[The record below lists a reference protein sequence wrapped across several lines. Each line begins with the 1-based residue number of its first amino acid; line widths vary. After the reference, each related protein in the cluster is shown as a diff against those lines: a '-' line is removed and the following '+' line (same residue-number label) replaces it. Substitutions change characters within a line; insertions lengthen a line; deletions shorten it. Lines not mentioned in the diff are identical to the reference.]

1 MGAERVAYPKTSPT
15 PGMRATAYATARGLA
30 YGGPSCFYLEI
41 GLPVKFV
48 SAPARFAAWVL
59 LVALVAALGVAGFRY
74 NLERHSRHVELAMDF
89 NDIVQLAQAQD
100 YPLDAFLVELR
111 KAGLTSLALTEE
123 LGSDISGS
131 THASVISG
139 TQLLASSRLSPV
151 TDLTLAALL
160 RAGKVNAD
168 TVYLTAYDAPT
179 YARYREMLPLH
190 FAPSSI
196 SLLHKTKPWIFALR
210 TQIDYFNGTPLG
222 IPADEI
228 ALARR
233 LHFEIVPRF
242 QNDEQ
247 YDARQIAALAT
258 MLGGDR
264 RISTVIFFGL
274 RPEVVGYPDNIK
286 ATAELFKAH
295 KWNFGAIEIYDPSQ
309 LQKGSDELAKL
320 IPEQTVR
327 VQAIAKPELDKMKFG
342 AIAAR
347 FELGVRER
355 NIRVAYLRPYL
366 HEQNGKSLEM
376 TNAELVNDLASR
388 LRDDGFTLGRASPI
402 TAVPAKAANG
412 VLAGIAAL
420 GVPSIFVILLGF
432 FGWYRR
438 TYAVAAYAATVL
450 FYAAG
455 VATHHD
461 MLARSVLAL
470 LAALLFA
477 AAAFVVLV
485 RPFNEEP
492 ATGTRAQLLRSI
504 GWTLLVT
511 GIALLGALLVVGLM
525 STPLA
530 MQEIERVRGV
540 KLILVLPPLIALAIY
555 VFSRRFGAQTE
566 NAGEVFLTPVRAYH
580 ILILGVVAV
589 AGALLV
595 MRSGNTSDIAPSSFE
610 LSIRHGL
617 TALLA
622 VRPRFK
628 EFIVGIPTLMLAT
641 ALLGAHRKAVGW
653 LLALGIGVGIGDV
666 IDTFSHLHTPL
677 AISALRIVNDLVLG
691 VIIGIVLIL
700 IYRAFVRAFSRSSRA
715 A

>member
-1 MGAERVAYPKTSPT
+1 
-15 PGMRATAYATARGLA
+15 
-30 YGGPSCFYLEI
+30 
-41 GLPVKFV
+41 VKFV
-48 SAPARFAAWVL
+48 SAPARYAAWVL
-59 LVALVAALGVAGFRY
+59 LVALVAALAVAAFRY
-74 NLERHSRHVELAMDF
+74 NIERHSRHVELVMDYG
-89 NDIVQLAQAQD
+89 DVAQLAQAQND
-100 YPLDAFLVELR
+100 SLDAFLVQLR
-111 KAGLTSLALTEE
+111 KAGLTSLALSEE
-123 LGSDISGS
+123 LGADIPSS

-139 TQLLASSRLSPV
+139 AQLLASAHLSPV
-151 TDLTLAALL
+151 ADPTLAALV

-168 TVYLTAYDAPT
+168 TIYLSAYDAAT
-179 YARYREMLPLH
+179 YARYRAMLPLH
-190 FAPSSI
+190 FAPSAI
-196 SLLHKTKPWIFALR
+196 SVLHARNPWIFAVR

-222 IPADEI
+222 IPRDEI
-228 ALARR
+228 ARARR

-247 YDARQIAALAT
+247 YDAQQIAALAE

-274 RPEVVGYPDNIK
+274 RPEIVGYPDNIK
-286 ATAELFKAH
+286 ATAALFKAH

-309 LQKGSDELAKL
+309 LQKGTDQLAELL
-320 IPEQTVR
+320 PDQTVR
-327 VQAIAKPELDKMKFG
+327 VQAIAKPELDKMKFA

-347 FELGVRER
+347 FVLGVRER

-366 HEQNGKSLEM
+366 HAQNGESLEM
-376 TNAELVNDLASR
+376 TNAQLVADIAKQ

-402 TAVPAKAANG
+402 TSVPGKAANP

-438 TYAVAAYAATVL
+438 SYAIAAYAATILLYVGGAL
-450 FYAAG
+450 
-455 VATHHD
+455 THHD
-461 MLARSVLAL
+461 MLARSILAL
-470 LAALLFA
+470 LAALLFS

-492 ATGTRAQLLRSI
+492 AVGTRRQLLRSI

-511 GIALLGALLVVGLM
+511 GVALLGALLVVGLM

-530 MQEIERVRGV
+530 MEEIARVRGV
-540 KLILVLPPLIALAIY
+540 KLILVLPPIVALVIY
-555 VFSRRFGAQTE
+555 VFGRRFGGQSE
-566 NAGEVFLTPVRAYH
+566 SAGDVFLTPVRAYH
-580 ILILGVVAV
+580 ILILGIVAV

-628 EFIVGIPTLMLAT
+628 EFVVGVPTLMLAT
-641 ALLGAHRKAVGW
+641 ALLGTHRKAVGW

-691 VIIGIVLIL
+691 AIIGIVLIL
-700 IYRAFVRAFSRSSRA
+700 IYRAIVHAVSRA
-715 A
+715 HVA